1 MVENRAAAV
10 PITYRGFGSASP
22 VARLLPSLTTMS
34 AHNNSDDEHDE
45 ESASRRGRARGGGP
59 GVDLVRDLLRK
70 AQEEGASGGEAPAAR
85 SGFFSGGGHTLGGEG
100 SAGTY
105 VPGARAEVEDEL
117 AIRRLTF
124 WRDGFTVEDGPLKR
138 YDDPANAD
146 VLAAIHAGHAP
157 PSILNMRPGQ
167 RVDVQVSKRTEDDYV
182 PPPAKPFSGT
192 GNRLGAPTSAP
203 SASVARAAPASNAS
217 INPRFEVDTTQPT
230 TSIQVRLADGTRLIA
245 RMNLTYTVDD
255 LRGFIDAA
263 RPAGRAYTIGT
274 TFPTCVLYPAEDTR
288 TRTVKEAGLGGVV
301 VVQSW
306 A

>member
-1 MVENRAAAV
+1 
-10 PITYRGFGSASP
+10 
-22 VARLLPSLTTMS
+22 MS
-34 AHNNSDDEHDE
+34 AHNDSDDEHDE
-45 ESASRRGRARGGGP
+45 ETYFAGGERSGISVQNPGRGRGGGP

-70 AQEEGASGGEAPAAR
+70 AQEEDR
-85 SGFFSGGGHTLGGEG
+85 GFFSGGGHTLGGEG
-100 SAGTY
+100 SSSTY
-105 VPGARAEVEDEL
+105 VPGARQEVEDEL

-124 WRDGFTVEDGPLKR
+124 WRDGFTVEDGPLMR

-157 PSILNMRPGQ
+157 PSILNVRPGQ

-182 PPPAKPFSGT
+182 PPPAKPFSGA

-203 SASVARAAPASNAS
+203 SASVARAAPVPAPANSAN

-245 RMNLTYTVDD
+245 RMNLTHTVGD

-274 TFPTCVLYPAEDTR
+274 TFPTRVLDPAEDA
-288 TRTVKEAGLGGVV
+288 RTVKEAGLGGVV

>member
-1 MVENRAAAV
+1 M
-10 PITYRGFGSASP
+10 
-22 VARLLPSLTTMS
+22 
-34 AHNNSDDEHDE
+34 
-45 ESASRRGRARGGGP
+45 
-59 GVDLVRDLLRK
+59 
-70 AQEEGASGGEAPAAR
+70 
-85 SGFFSGGGHTLGGEG
+85 
-100 SAGTY
+100 
-105 VPGARAEVEDEL
+105 
-117 AIRRLTF
+117 
-124 WRDGFTVEDGPLKR
+124 R

-146 VLAAIHAGHAP
+146 
-157 PSILNMRPGQ
+157 

-203 SASVARAAPASNAS
+203 SASVARAAPAPAPAS
-217 INPRFEVDTTQPT
+217 SAGITPRFEVDTTQPT

-245 RMNLTYTVDD
+245 RMNLTHTVGD

-274 TFPTCVLYPAEDTR
+274 TFPTRVLDPAEDA
-288 TRTVKEAGLGGVV
+288 RTVKEAGLGGVV